1 MWNIL
6 APIIGSAVGKVLG
19 KVAEWVPSKAEARRN
34 SLIAYKK
41 ERDGLLKQKQDDK
54 NTARMSYL
62 NQRIGM
68 LEKAAIST

>member
-1 MWNIL
+1 MAWWAL
-6 APIIGSAVGKVLG
+6 AAGSALGKVLG
-19 KVAEWVPSKAEARRN
+19 KAAEWIPSKAEARRN

-41 ERDGLLKQKQDDK
+41 ERDELLKQKQNDK

-68 LEKAAIST
+68 LEKASIST